1 MGLVWTK
8 QVRIIGQKITASGSR
23 WRVILPPLIVLAVI
37 LWFGLTLYAASQW
50 RRSEDAASRTNAMRL
65 ARLASDQ
72 QARLIGEARELLSG
86 LAQLPVI
93 RSDDPARC
101 SAHLSALL
109 TDKLDYHMNLGAM
122 KLNGEVFCSAA
133 PPRGSSNLAAHHHFR
148 HAVETRDFVIGPYEI
163 DRRIGQTMLTLVRP
177 VLDTTGRVQAV
188 VFAELD
194 LAWIHRLLAEAH
206 LPQGAAFIV
215 IDQNGMIL
223 TREPDRER
231 WVGQSALSKPIF
243 RTMLDQRR
251 EGTAEGIGL
260 DGIERLIGYSPLI
273 TSPKGGTAYVVVAIP
288 VAAAFA
294 AFQRLL
300 ARQLIGLGLLVA
312 LAIAATWV
320 ADNLVL
326 RRRVTALVGASE
338 RLRLGD
344 LSIRTG
350 LPHSQGQMG
359 QLALAFDDMAAALQ
373 ARQAEAKR
381 AEAALRLLN
390 ETSEQETRRIAHALH
405 DDAGQLLAVVFIAL
419 DDCVRDL
426 PPVAQARL
434 QQVRAHLDRV
444 EEQLRHLSH
453 ELRPTILDDL
463 GLVPALEFL
472 ADGVSRRA
480 GLPITVEGGTEGRL
494 PVPVETALYRCAQEG
509 LTNVTK
515 HAKATRVR
523 IQLLRETQEIRCV
536 IRDDGIG
543 FDLPAILAQKGD
555 RGLGLIGIQERVKA
569 LHGTLQVTT
578 APGQGT
584 VLLMSIP
591 LEA

>member
-1 MGLVWTK
+1 MWTK
-8 QVRIIGQKITASGSR
+8 QIGMIGQKITASGSR
-23 WRVILPPLIVLAVI
+23 WRVIVPIVIIPIVI
-37 LWFGLTLYAASQW
+37 LWFGLTLYAAIQW
-50 RRSEDAASRTNAMRL
+50 RRSEAAATRTNALRL

-101 SAHLSALL
+101 SDHLSTLL
-109 TDKLDYHMNLGAM
+109 TRNSGYYTSLGAM
-122 KLNGEVFCSAA
+122 ALNGEVFCGTVPTS
-133 PPRGSSNLAAHHHFR
+133 GSSNLAAHHHFR

-177 VLDTTGRVQAV
+177 VLDTAGRVQAV

-215 IDQNGMIL
+215 IDQHGTVL
-223 TREPDRER
+223 AREPDRER
-231 WVGQSALSKPIF
+231 WVEQSALSQPIF
-243 RTMLDQRR
+243 RTMLELGR
-251 EGTAEGIGL
+251 EGTAEGVGL

-294 AFQRLL
+294 AFQRLMV
-300 ARQLIGLGLLVA
+300 RQLVGLGLLVA
-312 LAIAATWV
+312 LAIIATWV

-326 RRRVTALVGASE
+326 RRRVTALCSASE

-344 LSIRTG
+344 LSVRTG
-350 LPHSQGQMG
+350 PPYSRGQMG

-373 ARQAEAKR
+373 ARQAETKR
-381 AEAALRLLN
+381 TEAALRRLN
-390 ETSEQETRRIAHALH
+390 ETLEQETRRIAHALH
-405 DDAGQLLAVVFIAL
+405 DNAGQLLAVVFIAL
-419 DDCVRDL
+419 DDYARDL
-426 PPVAQARL
+426 PPVAQAHL
-434 QQVRAHLDRV
+434 QWIRVHLDRV

-472 ADGVSRRA
+472 ADGVSKRA

-509 LTNVTK
+509 LANVTK

-523 IQLLRETQEIRCV
+523 IQLQREAQEIRCA

-543 FDLPAILAQKGD
+543 FDLPAVLAQKGD
-555 RGLGLIGIQERVKA
+555 RGLGLIGIQERVRA
-569 LHGTLQVTT
+569 LNGVLQITT